1 MSLTQCKQCDEWC
14 KGEFCSD
21 ECKKQWESRDMIL

>member
-14 KGEFCSD
+14 KGEFCSE
-21 ECKKQWESRDMIL
+21 ECKKQWQAGT